1 MARPRKDGLDY
12 FPLDV
17 NFLSDLKIKKIIRA
31 YGAQAVAVVMS
42 VLTTVYRDNGYFAT
56 YDDDL
61 IFIIADELK
70 LEDSYVKN
78 VIEKLIE
85 VDFLSKEQK
94 EKNNILTSIGIQERY
109 LKACER
115 RVKTTLNATYSL
127 INDSSNELPQTE
139 STDIEGLCIQKPHST
154 VVNNSKSTQSKVK
167 ESKGKESKV
176 KNSKQQVSKEQE
188 SKNKINKNKI
198 NKNKINKNITS
209 SSGQSDIQEL
219 LEIYQEN
226 FGVANSIV
234 QLELSTMLETFDKEM
249 IIESFKLSVGKDK
262 PFSYMRGIWNKWKD
276 NGITT
281 LEQANQSKGQ
291 YKPYS
296 KPSGYVEPLPD
307 WAI

>member
-12 FPLDV
+12 FPVDV
-17 NFLSDLKIKKIIRA
+17 NFLSDLKIKKTIRA

-42 VLTTVYRDNGYFAT
+42 VLATIYRDNGYFAT

-115 RVKTTLNATYSL
+115 RAKTTLNVTYSL
-127 INDSSNELPQTE
+127 LNDSSNELPQTE
-139 STDIEGLCIQKPHST
+139 STPESGLRKQKPRST
-154 VVNNSKSTQSKVK
+154 EVNDNKSTQSKVK
-167 ESKGKESKV
+167 ESKV
-176 KNSKQQVSKEQE
+176 KNSKEQE
-188 SKNKINKNKI
+188 SKQQESENKI

-209 SSGQSDIQEL
+209 SSGQSEITEL
-219 LEIYQEN
+219 IEIYQEN

-234 QLELSTMLETFDKEM
+234 QLELEEMLDIYGKEM
-249 IIESFKLSVGKDK
+249 MLESFKSSIGKDN
-262 PFSYMRGIWNKWKD
+262 PFAYMRGIWNKWEKY
-276 NGITT
+276 GITT
-281 LEQANQSKGQ
+281 LEQANQPKERPKTY
-291 YKPYS
+291 YKP
-296 KPSGYVEPLPD
+296 KGYVEIVPD
-307 WAI
+307 WAME

>member
-31 YGAQAVAVVMS
+31 YGAQSVAVVMS
-42 VLTTVYRDNGYFAT
+42 VLTTIYRDNGYFAT

-70 LEDSYVKN
+70 LEDSYVKG

-85 VDFLSKEQK
+85 VDFLNKEQK

-109 LKACER
+109 LKVCER
-115 RVKTTLNATYSL
+115 RVKKKLNATYNL

-139 STDIEGLCIQKPHST
+139 STDDGGLCIQKPPSMG
-154 VVNNSKSTQSKVK
+154 VNDDKSTQSKVNK
-167 ESKGKESKV
+167 SKV
-176 KNSKQQVSKEQE
+176 NKSKE
-188 SKNKINKNKI
+188 KVNKT
-198 NKNKINKNITS
+198 TS
-209 SSGQSDIQEL
+209 SGEQTDLEKL

-234 QLELSTMLETFDKEM
+234 QIELQNTLETFDKEM

-281 LEQANQSKGQ
+281 LEQANQSKEQ
-291 YKPYS
+291 RTPY
-296 KPSGYVEPLPD
+296 KPSGYVEFVPD
-307 WAI
+307 WAK

>member
-42 VLTTVYRDNGYFAT
+42 VLTTIYRDNGYFAN
-56 YDDDL
+56 YDEDL

-70 LEDSYVKN
+70 LEDGYVKD

-109 LKACER
+109 LKVCER
-115 RVKTTLNATYSL
+115 RVKKKLNSTYNL

-139 STDIEGLCIQKPHST
+139 STDKENFCKQKPHST
-154 VVNNSKSTQSKVK
+154 GVNDSEGTQ
-167 ESKGKESKV
+167 SKGKESKEN
-176 KNSKQQVSKEQE
+176 KSKE
-188 SKNKINKNKI
+188 KVNKT
-198 NKNKINKNITS
+198 TS
-209 SSGQSDIQEL
+209 SGEQTDLEKL

-234 QLELSTMLETFDKEM
+234 QIDLQNTLETFEKEL

-281 LEQANQSKGQ
+281 LEQANQLKEQ
-291 YKPYS
+291 RKPYKPT
-296 KPSGYVEPLPD
+296 GYVEILPD
-307 WAI
+307 WAK

>member
-31 YGAQAVAVVMS
+31 YGAQAVAVVIS
-42 VLTTVYRDNGYFAT
+42 VLTTIYRDNGYFAT

-61 IFIIADELK
+61 IFITADELK
-70 LEDSYVKN
+70 LEDGYVKN

-127 INDSSNELPQTE
+127 LNDSSTELPQTE
-139 STDIEGLCIQKPHST
+139 STPEGSFCKQKPRST
-154 VVNNSKSTQSKVK
+154 GVNDSKSTQSKV
-167 ESKGKESKV
+167 
-176 KNSKQQVSKEQE
+176 N
-188 SKNKINKNKI
+188 KNKVNKNKI
-198 NKNKINKNITS
+198 NNNLLTS
-209 SSGQSDIQEL
+209 SEKNSDVQEL
-219 LEIYQEN
+219 VNMYQEN
-226 FGVANSIV
+226 FGICNSLVIND
-234 QLELSTMLETFDKEM
+234 LEKSLGYLDKDA
-249 IIESFKLSVGKDK
+249 IIESFRLSLEKDN
-262 PFSYMRGIWNKWKD
+262 PYLYMKGIWAKWKE
-276 NGITT
+276 NGIKTYAQVKHNE
-281 LEQANQSKGQ
+281 EQHKQKRAS
-291 YKPYS
+291 YKP
-296 KPSGYVEPLPD
+296 KGYVEPLPD

>member
-42 VLTTVYRDNGYFAT
+42 VLTTIYRDNGYFAT

-70 LEDSYVKN
+70 LEDSYVKD

-85 VDFLSKEQK
+85 VDFLNKEQK

-109 LKACER
+109 LKVCER
-115 RVKTTLNATYSL
+115 RVKKKLNATYNL

-139 STDIEGLCIQKPHST
+139 NTDDGGLCIQKPLSMG
-154 VVNNSKSTQSKVK
+154 VNDDKSTQSKVNK
-167 ESKGKESKV
+167 SKV
-176 KNSKQQVSKEQE
+176 NKSKE
-188 SKNKINKNKI
+188 KVNKT
-198 NKNKINKNITS
+198 TS
-209 SSGQSDIQEL
+209 SGEQTDLEKL

-234 QLELSTMLETFDKEM
+234 QIELQNMLETFNKEM

-281 LEQANQSKGQ
+281 LEQANQQKEQ
-291 YKPYS
+291 RKPY
-296 KPSGYVEPLPD
+296 KPSGYVEFLPD
-307 WAI
+307 WAK

>member
-42 VLTTVYRDNGYFAT
+42 VLTTIYRDNGYFAT

-127 INDSSNELPQTE
+127 LNDSSNELPQTE
-139 STDIEGLCIQKPHST
+139 NADEEGLCIQKPHST
-154 VVNNSKSTQSKVK
+154 GVNDSKSTQSKV
-167 ESKGKESKV
+167 
-176 KNSKQQVSKEQE
+176 N
-188 SKNKINKNKI
+188 KNKVNKNKVNKNKVNKNKI
-198 NKNKINKNITS
+198 NNNLVSSEKN
-209 SSGQSDIQEL
+209 SDVREL
-219 LEIYQEN
+219 IEMYQEN
-226 FGVANSIV
+226 FGVCNPLVINDIQNS
-234 QLELSTMLETFDKEM
+234 LTMFDKDVV
-249 IIESFKLSVGKDK
+249 IESFRLSIGKDN
-262 PFSYMRGIWNKWKD
+262 PYLYMKGIWKKWKD
-276 NGITT
+276 EGVIT
-281 LEQANQSKGQ
+281 LEQVQASNARHEKNKPTNYKKG
-291 YKPYS
+291 
-296 KPSGYVEPLPD
+296 GYVEIVPD
-307 WAI
+307 WAN

>member
-42 VLTTVYRDNGYFAT
+42 VLTTIYRDNGYFAT

-70 LEDSYVKN
+70 LEDGYVKN

-85 VDFLSKEQK
+85 VDFLNKEQK

-115 RVKTTLNATYSL
+115 RVKTTLNATYNL
-127 INDSSNELPQTE
+127 LNDSSNELPQTE
-139 STDIEGLCIQKPHST
+139 STTEGSFCKQKPRST
-154 VVNNSKSTQSKVK
+154 GVNDSKSTQSKV
-167 ESKGKESKV
+167 
-176 KNSKQQVSKEQE
+176 N
-188 SKNKINKNKI
+188 KNKVNKNKI
-198 NKNKINKNITS
+198 NNNLLTS
-209 SSGQSDIQEL
+209 SEKNSDVQEL
-219 LEIYQEN
+219 VNMYQEN
-226 FGVANSIV
+226 FGICNSLVIND
-234 QLELSTMLETFDKEM
+234 LEKSLGYLDKDA
-249 IIESFKLSVGKDK
+249 IIESFRLSLEKDN
-262 PFSYMRGIWNKWKD
+262 PYLYMKGIWAKWKE
-276 NGITT
+276 NGIKTYAQVKHNE
-281 LEQANQSKGQ
+281 EQHKQKRAS
-291 YKPYS
+291 YKP
-296 KPSGYVEPLPD
+296 KGYVEPLPD

>member
-42 VLTTVYRDNGYFAT
+42 VLTTIYRDNGYYAT

-85 VDFLSKEQK
+85 VDFLNKEQK

-127 INDSSNELPQTE
+127 LNDSSNELPQTE
-139 STDIEGLCIQKPHST
+139 STPEGSFCKQKPHST
-154 VVNNSKSTQSKVK
+154 GVNDSKSTQSKVNN
-167 ESKGKESKV
+167 KV
-176 KNSKQQVSKEQE
+176 N
-188 SKNKINKNKI
+188 NKVNKKVN
-198 NKNKINKNITS
+198 NNLLTS
-209 SSGQSDIQEL
+209 SENNSDVREL
-219 LEIYQEN
+219 IEIYQEN
-226 FGVANSIV
+226 FGVCNSLVINDLANT
-234 QLELSTMLETFDKEM
+234 LENLDKDA
-249 IIESFKLSVGKDK
+249 IIESFRLSLGKDN
-262 PFSYMRGIWNKWKD
+262 PYLYMKGIWTKWKE
-276 NGITT
+276 NGIIT
-281 LEQANQSKGQ
+281 LEQVKHDEEKFKQNRPS
-291 YKPYS
+291 Y
-296 KPSGYVEPLPD
+296 KPSGYVEPLPE
-307 WAI
+307 WAK

>member
-31 YGAQAVAVVMS
+31 YGAQSVAVVMS
-42 VLTTVYRDNGYFAT
+42 VLTTIYRDNGYFAT

-70 LEDSYVKN
+70 LEDSYVKD

-85 VDFLSKEQK
+85 VDFLNKEQK

-109 LKACER
+109 LKVCER
-115 RVKTTLNATYSL
+115 RVKKKLNATYNL
-127 INDSSNELPQTE
+127 INDSPDELPQTE
-139 STDIEGLCIQKPHST
+139 STDDGGLCIQKPHSMG
-154 VVNNSKSTQSKVK
+154 VNDDKSTQSKVNK
-167 ESKGKESKV
+167 SKV
-176 KNSKQQVSKEQE
+176 NKSKE
-188 SKNKINKNKI
+188 KVNKT
-198 NKNKINKNITS
+198 TS
-209 SSGQSDIQEL
+209 SGEQTDLEKL

-234 QLELSTMLETFDKEM
+234 QIELQNMLETFNKEM

-262 PFSYMRGIWNKWKD
+262 PFSYMRGIWNKWKE

-281 LEQANQSKGQ
+281 LEQANQSKEQ
-291 YKPYS
+291 RKPYKPT
-296 KPSGYVEPLPD
+296 GYVEPLPD

>member
-12 FPLDV
+12 FPIDV

-42 VLTTVYRDNGYFAT
+42 VLTTIYRDNGYFAT

-70 LEDSYVKN
+70 LEDGYVKD
-78 VIEKLIE
+78 VIDKLIE
-85 VDFLSKEQK
+85 VEFLSKEQK

-109 LKACER
+109 LKVCER
-115 RVKTTLNATYSL
+115 RVKKKLNATYNL

-139 STDIEGLCIQKPHST
+139 STTDGGLCIQKHSST
-154 VVNNSKSTQSKVK
+154 GVNDDDNPQSKVNK
-167 ESKGKESKV
+167 SKV
-176 KNSKQQVSKEQE
+176 NKSKVNKSKE
-188 SKNKINKNKI
+188 KVNKT
-198 NKNKINKNITS
+198 TS
-209 SSGQSDIQEL
+209 SGEQTDLEKL

-234 QLELSTMLETFDKEM
+234 QIELQNMLETFEKEL

-262 PFSYMRGIWNKWKD
+262 PFSYMRGIWNKWKN

-281 LEQANQSKGQ
+281 LEQANQLKEQ
-291 YKPYS
+291 RKPYKPT
-296 KPSGYVEPLPD
+296 GYVEILPD
-307 WAI
+307 WAK

>member
-127 INDSSNELPQTE
+127 LNDSSNELPQTE

-154 VVNNSKSTQSKVK
+154 VVNDSKSTQSKVK
-167 ESKGKESKV
+167 ESKVKNSKE

-198 NKNKINKNITS
+198 NKNITS
-209 SSGQSDIQEL
+209 SSGQSEL
-219 LEIYQEN
+219 TELIEIYKEN

-249 IIESFKLSVGKDK
+249 IIESFKLSIGKDK

>member
-31 YGAQAVAVVMS
+31 YEAQAVAVVMS
-42 VLTTVYRDNGYFAT
+42 VLTTIYRDNGYFAT

-70 LEDSYVKN
+70 LEDGYVKN

-127 INDSSNELPQTE
+127 LNDSSTELSQTE
-139 STDIEGLCIQKPHST
+139 STPEGSFCKQKPRST
-154 VVNNSKSTQSKVK
+154 GVNDSKSTQSKV
-167 ESKGKESKV
+167 
-176 KNSKQQVSKEQE
+176 N
-188 SKNKINKNKI
+188 KNKVNKNKI
-198 NKNKINKNITS
+198 NNNLLTS
-209 SSGQSDIQEL
+209 SEKNSDVQEL
-219 LEIYQEN
+219 VNMYQEN
-226 FGVANSIV
+226 FGICNSLVIND
-234 QLELSTMLETFDKEM
+234 LEKSLGYLDKDA
-249 IIESFKLSVGKDK
+249 IIESFRLSLEKDN
-262 PFSYMRGIWNKWKD
+262 PYLYMKGIWAKWKE
-276 NGITT
+276 NGIKTYAQVKHNE
-281 LEQANQSKGQ
+281 EQHKQKRAS
-291 YKPYS
+291 YKP
-296 KPSGYVEPLPD
+296 KGYVEPLPD

>member
-42 VLTTVYRDNGYFAT
+42 VLTTIYRDNGYFAT

-85 VDFLSKEQK
+85 VDFLNKEQR

-127 INDSSNELPQTE
+127 LNDSSTELPQTE
-139 STDIEGLCIQKPHST
+139 ITDKEGLCIQKPLST
-154 VVNNSKSTQSKVK
+154 VVNDSKSTQSKV
-167 ESKGKESKV
+167 
-176 KNSKQQVSKEQE
+176 N
-188 SKNKINKNKI
+188 KNKVNKNKI
-198 NKNKINKNITS
+198 NNNLLTS
-209 SSGQSDIQEL
+209 SEKNSDVQEL
-219 LEIYQEN
+219 VNMYQEN
-226 FGVANSIV
+226 FGICNSLVIND
-234 QLELSTMLETFDKEM
+234 LEKSLGYLDKDA
-249 IIESFKLSVGKDK
+249 IIESFRLSLEKDN
-262 PFSYMRGIWNKWKD
+262 PYLYMKGIWAKWKE
-276 NGITT
+276 NGIKTYAQVKHNE
-281 LEQANQSKGQ
+281 EQHKQKRAS
-291 YKPYS
+291 YKP
-296 KPSGYVEPLPD
+296 KGYVEPLPD

>member
-31 YGAQAVAVVMS
+31 YGTQAVAVVMS

-70 LEDSYVKN
+70 LEDGYVKN

-127 INDSSNELPQTE
+127 LNDSSNELPQTE

-154 VVNNSKSTQSKVK
+154 VVNDSKSTQSKVK
-167 ESKGKESKV
+167 ESKVKNSKE

-188 SKNKINKNKI
+188 NK
-198 NKNKINKNITS
+198 
-209 SSGQSDIQEL
+209 
-219 LEIYQEN
+219 
-226 FGVANSIV
+226 
-234 QLELSTMLETFDKEM
+234 
-249 IIESFKLSVGKDK
+249 
-262 PFSYMRGIWNKWKD
+262 
-276 NGITT
+276 
-281 LEQANQSKGQ
+281 
-291 YKPYS
+291 
-296 KPSGYVEPLPD
+296 
-307 WAI
+307 

>member
-42 VLTTVYRDNGYFAT
+42 VLTTIYRDNGYFAT

-127 INDSSNELPQTE
+127 LNDSSTELPQTE
-139 STDIEGLCIQKPHST
+139 STPEGSFCKQKPHST
-154 VVNNSKSTQSKVK
+154 GVNDIKSTQSKVNN
-167 ESKGKESKV
+167 KV
-176 KNSKQQVSKEQE
+176 N
-188 SKNKINKNKI
+188 NKVNKKVN
-198 NKNKINKNITS
+198 NNLLTS
-209 SSGQSDIQEL
+209 SENNSDVREL
-219 LEIYQEN
+219 IEIYQEN
-226 FGVANSIV
+226 FGVCNSLVINDLANT
-234 QLELSTMLETFDKEM
+234 LENLDKDA
-249 IIESFKLSVGKDK
+249 IIESFRLSLGKDN
-262 PFSYMRGIWNKWKD
+262 PYLYMKGIWTKWKE
-276 NGITT
+276 NGIIT
-281 LEQANQSKGQ
+281 LEQVKHDEEKFKQNRPS
-291 YKPYS
+291 Y
-296 KPSGYVEPLPD
+296 KPSGYVEIVPD
-307 WAI
+307 WVK

>member
-17 NFLSDLKIKKIIRA
+17 NFLSDLKLKKIIRA

-42 VLTTVYRDNGYFAT
+42 VLTTVYRDNGYYAT

-85 VDFLSKEQK
+85 VDFLNKEQK

-127 INDSSNELPQTE
+127 LNDSSNELPQTE
-139 STDIEGLCIQKPHST
+139 STTEGSFCKQKPHSIG
-154 VVNNSKSTQSKVK
+154 VNDDKSTQSKVK
-167 ESKGKESKV
+167 ESKV
-176 KNSKQQVSKEQE
+176 KNSKQQE
-188 SKNKINKNKI
+188 SKNKI

-209 SSGQSDIQEL
+209 SSGQSDITEL
-219 LEIYQEN
+219 IEIYQAN

-234 QLELSTMLETFDKEM
+234 QLELKEKLELYGKEM
-249 IIESFKLSVGKDK
+249 MLESFKSSIGKDN
-262 PFSYMRGIWNKWKD
+262 PFAYMRGIWNKWDK

-281 LEQANQSKGQ
+281 LEQANQPKERH
-291 YKPYS
+291 KPYY

>member
-42 VLTTVYRDNGYFAT
+42 VLITIYRDNGYFAT

-70 LEDSYVKN
+70 LEDGYVKN

-85 VDFLSKEQK
+85 VDFLNKEQK

-127 INDSSNELPQTE
+127 LNDGSNELPQTE
-139 STDIEGLCIQKPHST
+139 NTPEGSFCKQKPRST
-154 VVNNSKSTQSKVK
+154 GVNDSKSTQSKV
-167 ESKGKESKV
+167 
-176 KNSKQQVSKEQE
+176 N
-188 SKNKINKNKI
+188 KNKVNKNKI
-198 NKNKINKNITS
+198 NNNLLTS
-209 SSGQSDIQEL
+209 SEKNSDVQEL
-219 LEIYQEN
+219 VNMYQEN
-226 FGVANSIV
+226 FGICNSLVIND
-234 QLELSTMLETFDKEM
+234 LEKSLGYLDKDA
-249 IIESFKLSVGKDK
+249 IIESFRLSLEKDN
-262 PFSYMRGIWNKWKD
+262 PYLYMKGIWAKWKE
-276 NGITT
+276 NGIKTYAQVKYN
-281 LEQANQSKGQ
+281 EEKHKQNRPS
-291 YKPYS
+291 Y
-296 KPSGYVEPLPD
+296 KPSGYVEPLPA
-307 WAI
+307 WAK

>member
-42 VLTTVYRDNGYFAT
+42 VLTTIYRDNGYFAT

-85 VDFLSKEQK
+85 VDFLNKEQK

-127 INDSSNELPQTE
+127 LNDSSTELPQTE
-139 STDIEGLCIQKPHST
+139 STPDGSFCKQKPRST
-154 VVNNSKSTQSKVK
+154 GVNDSKSTQSKVK
-167 ESKGKESKV
+167 ESKE
-176 KNSKQQVSKEQE
+176 KNSKEKNSKEQE
-188 SKNKINKNKI
+188 SKNKI

-219 LEIYQEN
+219 IEIYQEN
-226 FGVANSIV
+226 FGVSNSIV
-234 QLELSTMLETFDKEM
+234 ELELQEKLDIYGKEM
-249 IIESFKLSVGKDK
+249 MLESFKSSIGKDK
-262 PFSYMRGIWNKWKD
+262 PFAYMRGIWNKWEKY
-276 NGITT
+276 GITT
-281 LEQANQSKGQ
+281 LEQANQPKERPKTY
-291 YKPYS
+291 YKP
-296 KPSGYVEPLPD
+296 KGYVEIVPD
-307 WAI
+307 WAK

>member
-42 VLTTVYRDNGYFAT
+42 VLTTIYRDNGYFAT

-85 VDFLSKEQK
+85 VDFLSQEQK

-127 INDSSNELPQTE
+127 LNDSSNELPQTE
-139 STDIEGLCIQKPHST
+139 STAEGSFCQQKPDST
-154 VVNNSKSTQSKVK
+154 GVNDDKGTQSKVK
-167 ESKGKESKV
+167 ESKAKNSKEQE
-176 KNSKQQVSKEQE
+176 SKQQVSKEQE

-198 NKNKINKNITS
+198 NKNITS
-209 SSGQSDIQEL
+209 SSGQSDLTEL
-219 LEIYQEN
+219 IEIYQEN

-249 IIESFKLSVGKDK
+249 IIESFKLSIGKDK

>member
-12 FPLDV
+12 FPVDV

-42 VLTTVYRDNGYFAT
+42 VLTTIYRDNGYFAT

-85 VDFLSKEQK
+85 VDFLSEEQK

-115 RVKTTLNATYSL
+115 RVKTTLYATYSL
-127 INDSSNELPQTE
+127 LNDSSNELPRTE
-139 STDIEGLCIQKPHST
+139 STDKDGLCIQKPRST
-154 VVNNSKSTQSKVK
+154 VVNDSKSTQSKVK
-167 ESKGKESKV
+167 ESKV
-176 KNSKQQVSKEQE
+176 KNSKEQE
-188 SKNKINKNKI
+188 SKQQES
-198 NKNKINKNITS
+198 KNKINKNITS

-219 LEIYQEN
+219 IEIYQAN
-226 FGVANSIV
+226 FGVSNSIV
-234 QLELSTMLETFDKEM
+234 ELELQEKLDIYGKEM
-249 IIESFKLSVGKDK
+249 MLESFKSSIGKDK
-262 PFSYMRGIWNKWKD
+262 PFAYMRGIWNKWKKY
-276 NGITT
+276 GITT
-281 LEQANQSKGQ
+281 LEQANQPKEQ
-291 YKPYS
+291 HKPYYKP
-296 KPSGYVEPLPD
+296 KGYVEVVPD
-307 WAI
+307 WAME

>member
-42 VLTTVYRDNGYFAT
+42 VLTTIYRDNGYFAT

-127 INDSSNELPQTE
+127 LNDSSNELPQTE
-139 STDIEGLCIQKPHST
+139 STPEGSFCKQKPRST
-154 VVNNSKSTQSKVK
+154 GVNDSKSTQSKV
-167 ESKGKESKV
+167 
-176 KNSKQQVSKEQE
+176 N
-188 SKNKINKNKI
+188 KNKVNKNKI
-198 NKNKINKNITS
+198 NNNLLTS
-209 SSGQSDIQEL
+209 SEKNSDVQEL
-219 LEIYQEN
+219 VNMYQEN
-226 FGVANSIV
+226 FGICNSLVIND
-234 QLELSTMLETFDKEM
+234 LEKSLGYLDKDA
-249 IIESFKLSVGKDK
+249 IIESFRLSLEMDN
-262 PFSYMRGIWNKWKD
+262 PYLYMKGIWAKWKE
-276 NGITT
+276 NGIKTYAQVKHNE
-281 LEQANQSKGQ
+281 EQHKQKRAS
-291 YKPYS
+291 YKP
-296 KPSGYVEPLPD
+296 KGYVEPLPD

>member
-42 VLTTVYRDNGYFAT
+42 VLTTIYRDNGYFAT

-61 IFIIADELK
+61 IFIIADELN
-70 LEDSYVKN
+70 LEDGYVKN

-85 VDFLSKEQK
+85 VDFLNKEQK

-109 LKACER
+109 LKVCER
-115 RVKTTLNATYSL
+115 RVKKKLNATYNL
-127 INDSSNELPQTE
+127 INDGSNELPQTE
-139 STDIEGLCIQKPHST
+139 STDDGGLCIQKPHST
-154 VVNNSKSTQSKVK
+154 GVNDNKSTQSKVNK
-167 ESKGKESKV
+167 SKV
-176 KNSKQQVSKEQE
+176 NKSKE
-188 SKNKINKNKI
+188 KVNKT
-198 NKNKINKNITS
+198 TS
-209 SSGQSDIQEL
+209 SGEQTDLEKL

-234 QLELSTMLETFDKEM
+234 QIELQNMLEIFEKEM

-262 PFSYMRGIWNKWKD
+262 PFSYMRGIWNKWKE

-281 LEQANQSKGQ
+281 LEQANQSKEQ
-291 YKPYS
+291 RKPYKPT
-296 KPSGYVEPLPD
+296 GYVEILPD
-307 WAI
+307 WAK

>member
-188 SKNKINKNKI
+188 SKNKINKN
-198 NKNKINKNITS
+198 ITS

>member
-42 VLTTVYRDNGYFAT
+42 VLTTIYRDNGYFAT

-127 INDSSNELPQTE
+127 LNDSSNELPQTE
-139 STDIEGLCIQKPHST
+139 SKPESGLRKQKPRST
-154 VVNNSKSTQSKVK
+154 EVNDSKSTQSKVK
-167 ESKGKESKV
+167 ESKVKESRE
-176 KNSKQQVSKEQE
+176 KNSKEQE
-188 SKNKINKNKI
+188 S
-198 NKNKINKNITS
+198 KNKINKNITS

-219 LEIYQEN
+219 IEIYQEN
-226 FGVANSIV
+226 FGVSNSIV
-234 QLELSTMLETFDKEM
+234 ELELQKKLDIYGKEM
-249 IIESFKLSVGKDK
+249 MLESFKSSIGKDK
-262 PFSYMRGIWNKWKD
+262 PFAYMRGIWNKWEKY
-276 NGITT
+276 GITT
-281 LEQANQSKGQ
+281 LEQANQPKERPKTY
-291 YKPYS
+291 YKP
-296 KPSGYVEPLPD
+296 KGYVEIVPD
-307 WAI
+307 WAME

>member
-12 FPLDV
+12 FPVDV
-17 NFLSDLKIKKIIRA
+17 NFLSDLKIKKTIRA

-42 VLTTVYRDNGYFAT
+42 VLATIYRDNGYFAT

-115 RVKTTLNATYSL
+115 RVKTTLNVTYSL
-127 INDSSNELPQTE
+127 LNDSSNELPQTE
-139 STDIEGLCIQKPHST
+139 STPESGLRKQKPRST
-154 VVNNSKSTQSKVK
+154 EVNDSKSTQSKVK
-167 ESKGKESKV
+167 ESKV
-176 KNSKQQVSKEQE
+176 KNSKEQE
-188 SKNKINKNKI
+188 SKQQESEKKI

-209 SSGQSDIQEL
+209 SSGQSEITEL
-219 LEIYQEN
+219 IEIYQEN

-234 QLELSTMLETFDKEM
+234 QLELEEMLDIYGKEM
-249 IIESFKLSVGKDK
+249 MLESFKSSIGKDN
-262 PFSYMRGIWNKWKD
+262 PFAYMRGIWNKWKKY
-276 NGITT
+276 GITT
-281 LEQANQSKGQ
+281 LEQTNQPKERH
-291 YKPYS
+291 KPYY
-296 KPSGYVEPLPD
+296 KPSGYVEPLPE
-307 WAI
+307 WAK

>member
-42 VLTTVYRDNGYFAT
+42 VLTTIYRDNGYFAN
-56 YDDDL
+56 YDEDL

-70 LEDSYVKN
+70 LEDGYVKD

-109 LKACER
+109 LKVCER
-115 RVKTTLNATYSL
+115 RVKKKLNATYNL

-139 STDIEGLCIQKPHST
+139 STHKEGLCKQKPHSP
-154 VVNNSKSTQSKVK
+154 VVNDDDNPQSKVNK
-167 ESKGKESKV
+167 SKV
-176 KNSKQQVSKEQE
+176 NKSKE
-188 SKNKINKNKI
+188 KVNKT
-198 NKNKINKNITS
+198 TS
-209 SSGQSDIQEL
+209 SGEQTDLEKL

-234 QLELSTMLETFDKEM
+234 QIELQNTLEIFGKEL

-281 LEQANQSKGQ
+281 LEQANQSKEQ
-291 YKPYS
+291 RKPYKPT
-296 KPSGYVEPLPD
+296 GYVEPLPA
-307 WAI
+307 WAK

>member
-42 VLTTVYRDNGYFAT
+42 VLTTIYRDNGYFAN
-56 YDDDL
+56 YDEDL

-70 LEDSYVKN
+70 LEDGYVKD

-115 RVKTTLNATYSL
+115 RVKTTLNATYAL

-139 STDIEGLCIQKPHST
+139 STPKESFCKQKPHST
-154 VVNNSKSTQSKVK
+154 GVNDDDNPQSKV
-167 ESKGKESKV
+167 
-176 KNSKQQVSKEQE
+176 N
-188 SKNKINKNKI
+188 KNKVNKNKI
-198 NKNKINKNITS
+198 NNKLVTSIEKN
-209 SSGQSDIQEL
+209 SDVREL
-219 LEIYQEN
+219 VEMYQEN
-226 FGVANSIV
+226 FGICNSLVINDLEKTLGILDKDAIV
-234 QLELSTMLETFDKEM
+234 
-249 IIESFKLSVGKDK
+249 ESFRLSIGKDN
-262 PFSYMRGIWNKWKD
+262 PYLYMKGIWAKWKES
-276 NGITT
+276 GIKTYAQVKYN
-281 LEQANQSKGQ
+281 EEKHKQNRPS
-291 YKPYS
+291 YKPT
-296 KPSGYVEPLPD
+296 GYVEPLPA
-307 WAI
+307 WAK

>member
-12 FPLDV
+12 FPL
-17 NFLSDLKIKKIIRA
+17 DLKIKKIIRA

-42 VLTTVYRDNGYFAT
+42 VLTTIYRDNGYFAN
-56 YDDDL
+56 YDEDL

-70 LEDSYVKN
+70 LEDGYVKD

-85 VDFLSKEQK
+85 VEFLSKEQK

-109 LKACER
+109 LKVCER
-115 RVKTTLNATYSL
+115 RVKKKLNATYNL

-139 STDIEGLCIQKPHST
+139 STPKESFCKQKPHST
-154 VVNNSKSTQSKVK
+154 GVNDDDNPQSKVK
-167 ESKGKESKV
+167 ESKVNK
-176 KNSKQQVSKEQE
+176 SKE
-188 SKNKINKNKI
+188 KVNKT
-198 NKNKINKNITS
+198 TS
-209 SSGQSDIQEL
+209 SGEQTDLEKL

-234 QLELSTMLETFDKEM
+234 QIELQNTLETFEKEL

-281 LEQANQSKGQ
+281 LEQANQLKEQ
-291 YKPYS
+291 RKPYKPT
-296 KPSGYVEPLPD
+296 GYVEILPD
-307 WAI
+307 WAK

>member
-12 FPLDV
+12 FPVDV

-42 VLTTVYRDNGYFAT
+42 VLTTIYRDNGYFAT

-85 VDFLSKEQK
+85 VDFLSEEQK

-115 RVKTTLNATYSL
+115 RVKTTLYATYSL
-127 INDSSNELPQTE
+127 LNDSSNELPRTE
-139 STDIEGLCIQKPHST
+139 STDKDGLCIQKPRPT
-154 VVNNSKSTQSKVK
+154 VVNDSKSTQSKVK
-167 ESKGKESKV
+167 ESKV
-176 KNSKQQVSKEQE
+176 KNSKEQE
-188 SKNKINKNKI
+188 SKQQESKNKI

-219 LEIYQEN
+219 IEIYQAN
-226 FGVANSIV
+226 FGVSNSIV
-234 QLELSTMLETFDKEM
+234 ELELQEKLDIYGKEM
-249 IIESFKLSVGKDK
+249 MLESFKSSIGKDK
-262 PFSYMRGIWNKWKD
+262 PFAYMRGIWNKWKKY
-276 NGITT
+276 GITT
-281 LEQANQSKGQ
+281 LEQANQPKEQ
-291 YKPYS
+291 HKPYYKP
-296 KPSGYVEPLPD
+296 KGYVEIVPD
-307 WAI
+307 WAME

>member
-42 VLTTVYRDNGYFAT
+42 VLTTIYRDNGYFAT
-56 YDDDL
+56 YDEDL

-70 LEDSYVKN
+70 LEDGYVKDI
-78 VIEKLIE
+78 IEKLIE
-85 VDFLSKEQK
+85 VDFLNKEQK

-127 INDSSNELPQTE
+127 LNDSSTELPQIE
-139 STDIEGLCIQKPHST
+139 STTEGSFCKQKPRST
-154 VVNNSKSTQSKVK
+154 GVNDSKSTQSKVNN
-167 ESKGKESKV
+167 KV
-176 KNSKQQVSKEQE
+176 NNKVNKKVNNELVTSSEKNSDVR
-188 SKNKINKNKI
+188 
-198 NKNKINKNITS
+198 
-209 SSGQSDIQEL
+209 EL
-219 LEIYQEN
+219 IEIYQEN
-226 FGVANSIV
+226 FGVCNSLVIND
-234 QLELSTMLETFDKEM
+234 LENTLENLDKDA
-249 IIESFKLSVGKDK
+249 IIESFRLSIGKDN
-262 PFSYMRGIWNKWKD
+262 PYLYMKGIWTKWKE
-276 NGITT
+276 NGIIT
-281 LEQANQSKGQ
+281 LEQVKHDEEKFKQKRPS
-291 YKPYS
+291 Y

>member
-31 YGAQAVAVVMS
+31 YGTQAVAVVMS
-42 VLTTVYRDNGYFAT
+42 VLTTIYRDNGYFAT

-70 LEDSYVKN
+70 LEDGYVKN

-127 INDSSNELPQTE
+127 LNDSSTELPQTE
-139 STDIEGLCIQKPHST
+139 STPEGSFCKQKPRST
-154 VVNNSKSTQSKVK
+154 GVNDSKSTQSKV
-167 ESKGKESKV
+167 
-176 KNSKQQVSKEQE
+176 N
-188 SKNKINKNKI
+188 KNKVNKNKI
-198 NKNKINKNITS
+198 NNNLLTS
-209 SSGQSDIQEL
+209 SEKNSDVQEL
-219 LEIYQEN
+219 VNMYQEN
-226 FGVANSIV
+226 FGICNSLVIND
-234 QLELSTMLETFDKEM
+234 LEKSLGYLDKDA
-249 IIESFKLSVGKDK
+249 IIESFRLSLEKDN
-262 PFSYMRGIWNKWKD
+262 PYLYMKGIWAKWKE
-276 NGITT
+276 NGIKTYAQVKHNE
-281 LEQANQSKGQ
+281 EQHKQKRAS
-291 YKPYS
+291 YKP
-296 KPSGYVEPLPD
+296 KGYVEPLPD